1 MSFIKDAEKI
11 RNKIRKYKKESMVIH
26 LLNRLHPSSRQ
37 HHRGFD
43 RAWISCL
50 MLDWVLEIEPGTNAI
65 NASESDVHRLLEE
78 IWNLQSKASDIENAD
93 NIYLTM
99 RCFLLKQLRFQ
110 EDQVFHISFLVR
122 LYSIICE
129 ENASIYFEDKFK
141 SIAGVSLEKFFI
153 FSLFLL
159 LSFKDGEKKTPFISY
174 SQLIVKL
181 NPVYKIAEIEMM
193 IKALGSNLFDACK
206 FIKDKRAKVGPLKAS
221 DYHAE
226 PLIIERPLIA
236 LDVGISIYHT
246 YVATI
251 GISEFILR
259 TFKALEPQKFRDKF
273 TKLFERYVH
282 RILLEYDLKVID
294 EKTLNIIY
302 RKNKLSGKVV
312 DFLCPFDNGTVF
324 IDAKGV
330 EPPQH
335 ILVSDSPIIIKDKL
349 KNTHLKGISQIS
361 ECIER
366 LEGISFDDMSV
377 YQNRF
382 ALIVTHQDFYLGSGK
397 QLNTYLSRICGDEL
411 LNIVEDKIPLE
422 NIHFCSISDLEG
434 ILVICKEKHTNM
446 VDFLSFCTSS
456 EKCNETANFDM
467 RQNILSYSQRFN
479 GEVVIPIC
487 SESITKSYEKLH
499 IKLVSFI
506 DESSEYWGGRVNEMV
521 TKSELLKNSLV
532 KPL

>member
-11 RNKIRKYKKESMVIH
+11 RNKIRKYKTESMVIH
-26 LLNRLHPSSRQ
+26 LLNRLHSSSET

-50 MLDWVLEIEPGTNAI
+50 MLDWVLEIEPRNNAVD
-65 NASESDVHRLLEE
+65 ASRSDVHRLLEE
-78 IWNLQSKASDIENAD
+78 IWDLQSKASDIENAD

-99 RCFLLKQLRFQ
+99 RCFVLKQLRFQ
-110 EDQVFHISFLVR
+110 EDQNFHILFLVR
-122 LYSIICE
+122 LHSIICE
-129 ENASIYFEDKFK
+129 ENVSVYFEDKFK
-141 SIAGVSLEKFFI
+141 SIAGISLEKFFV

-159 LSFKDGEKKTPFISY
+159 ISFKDGGKKTPFISY
-174 SQLIVKL
+174 PQLIAKL
-181 NPVYKIAEIEMM
+181 NPVYKVSEIEAM

-206 FIKDKRAKVGPLKAS
+206 IIKDKRAQIGPLKAS

-226 PLIIERPLIA
+226 PLIIEHPLIS

-259 TFKALEPQKFRDKF
+259 TFKTVEPQKFRDKF
-273 TKLFERYVH
+273 TKIFERYVH
-282 RILLEYDLKVID
+282 RALLEYDIKVID
-294 EKTLNIIY
+294 ENALINKYRENKT
-302 RKNKLSGKVV
+302 SGKVV
-312 DFLCPFDNGTVF
+312 DFLCPFYNGTVF

-330 EPPQH
+330 EPPQY

-361 ECIER
+361 ECIEK
-366 LEGISFDDMSV
+366 LESISFDNLSV

-397 QLNTYLSRICGDEL
+397 QLNTYLSRIYGDEL
-411 LNIVEDKIPLE
+411 LKIVENKIPLD

-446 VDFLSFCTSS
+446 VDFLSFCTSN
-456 EKCNETANFDM
+456 EKCKETANFDM
-467 RQNILSYSQRFN
+467 QQNILSYSQRFN
-479 GEVVIPIC
+479 GDVVIPIC
-487 SESITKSYEKLH
+487 SESTAKRYEKLH
-499 IKLVSFI
+499 RKLVCVI
-506 DESSEYWGGRVNEMV
+506 DEASKYWGGRVNEMV
-521 TKSELLKNSLV
+521 AKSECLKNSLI
-532 KPL
+532 KPT